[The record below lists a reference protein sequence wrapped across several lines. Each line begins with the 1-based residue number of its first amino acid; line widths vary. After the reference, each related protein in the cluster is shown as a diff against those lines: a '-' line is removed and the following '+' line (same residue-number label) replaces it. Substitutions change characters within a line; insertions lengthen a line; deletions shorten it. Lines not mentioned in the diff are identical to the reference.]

1 MGSFAGSLADSM
13 PFKFLPVHQYKEG
26 NGSSKVYRKLKREE
40 LLGWLNRLN
49 ASLKS
54 TETRDKR

>member
-13 PFKFLPVHQYKEG
+13 PFKVLPVHQYKEG

-40 LLGWLNRLN
+40 MGWLNRLN

-54 TETRDKR
+54 TEARDKR